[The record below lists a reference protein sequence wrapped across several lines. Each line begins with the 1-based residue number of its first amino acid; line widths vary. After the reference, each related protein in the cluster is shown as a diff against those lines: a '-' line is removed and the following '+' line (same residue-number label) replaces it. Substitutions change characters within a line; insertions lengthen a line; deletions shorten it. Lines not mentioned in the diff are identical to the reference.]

1 MTTFSK
7 KVVSKRRMVENRVFL
22 SFISLLFFVALTFA
36 LGLGLPLREYVFTL
50 CAAQL
55 SALMIPRFIE
65 DNPEIVRRLSE

>member
-50 CAAQL
+50 CVVQL